1 MLRVS
6 PQPFAVEVRAGAR
19 EGQRIVQLSGRLTLE
34 GVFRFEQALKENP
47 APVTIVDMTA
57 VESVDSAGLGAIVM
71 AHVSHHKAGRRL
83 ALVGVSGRV
92 AALLALTGLDPLL
105 TSFDTL
111 EQAQEALT

>member
-1 MLRVS
+1 MTPVS

-19 EGQRIVQLSGRLTLE
+19 EEQKIVQLSGRLTLE
-34 GVFRFEQALKENP
+34 GVFRFEQALKENTT
-47 APVTIVDMTA
+47 PVTIVDMTS

-71 AHVSHHKAGRRL
+71 AHVSHQKAGRRL

-105 TSFDTL
+105 TIFDTL
-111 EQAQEALT
+111 EKAEAALG

>member
-1 MLRVS
+1 MALVS

-19 EGQRIVQLSGRLTLE
+19 EGQQIVQLSGRLTME

-47 APVTIVDMTA
+47 TPVTIVDMTA
-57 VESVDSAGLGAIVM
+57 VELVDSAGLGAIVM

-105 TSFDTL
+105 TIFDTM
-111 EQAQEALT
+111 EKAQEALV